1 MTRVNLLPPELR
13 EAHAVRRRTSLIAL
27 GGVAGLALLAL
38 LYLLQLTSLSSAQRD
53 LHAQQRANSLLS
65 RRISELQPYAD
76 LQQQLA
82 AKKQLKDSLYVDE
95 VSWSGVLLDVSR
107 VIPTEA
113 YLSNLTGTLTAGTV
127 TATPPTGTVVPGGNL
142 IGSMSFS
149 GVADGT
155 TTLAGWLAR
164 LGELRGWVNPW
175 VNTAT
180 ESGASTGIYQFDGG
194 VDLTIDAATERG
206 RGVAP

>member
-1 MTRVNLLPPELR
+1 MTRVNVLPPELR

-27 GGVAGLALLAL
+27 GGVVGLVLLGL
-38 LYLLQLTSLSSAQRD
+38 LYLLQLTALSSARSD
-53 LHAQQRANSLLS
+53 LESQQRANSLLS
-65 RRISELQPYAD
+65 QRISELQPYAA

-95 VSWSGVLLDVSR
+95 VSWSGVLLDISR
-107 VIPTEA
+107 VIPSEA
-113 YLSNLTGTLTAGTV
+113 YLSNLTGTLSAGTV
-127 TATPPTGTVVPGGNL
+127 APAETLAPGANL
-142 IGSMSFS
+142 IGSMTFS
-149 GVADGT
+149 GLADGT

-164 LGELRGWVNPW
+164 LGEVRGWVNPW

-180 ESGASTGIYQFDGG
+180 ESGASTGIYQFGGG

-206 RGVAP
+206 RGIFP

>member
-1 MTRVNLLPPELR
+1 MTQVNLLPPELR

-27 GGVAGLALLAL
+27 GGVVGLVLLGL
-38 LYLLQLTSLSSAQRD
+38 LYLLQLTALSSARSD
-53 LHAQQRANSLLS
+53 LESQQRANSLLS
-65 RRISELQPYAD
+65 QRISELQPYAA

-95 VSWSGVLLDVSR
+95 VSWSGVLLDISR

-113 YLSNLTGTLTAGTV
+113 YLSNLTGTLSAGTV
-127 TATPPTGTVVPGGNL
+127 TPPAETVAPGANL
-142 IGSMSFS
+142 IGSMTFS

-164 LGELRGWVNPW
+164 LGEVRGWVNPW

-206 RGVAP
+206 RGIFP

>member
-27 GGVAGLALLAL
+27 GGVVGLVLLGI
-38 LYLLQLTSLSSAQRD
+38 LYLLQMTALSSARSELQS
-53 LHAQQRANSLLS
+53 QQRANALLS
-65 RRISELQPYAD
+65 QRISELQPYAE

-82 AKKQLKDSLYVDE
+82 AKKELKDSLYVDE
-95 VSWSGVLLDVSR
+95 VSWSGVLLDISR
-107 VIPTEA
+107 VIPKDA
-113 YLSNLTGTLTAGTV
+113 YLSDLTGTLSAGTA
-127 TATPPTGTVVPGGNL
+127 TAAPASTSTSDL

-155 TTLAGWLAR
+155 GTLAGWLAR
-164 LGELRGWVNPW
+164 LEQVRGWVNPW

-180 ESGASTGIYQFDGG
+180 ESGGSSGIYQFDGG
-194 VDLTIDAATERG
+194 VDLSIEAATERG
-206 RGVAP
+206 RGFPP